1 MTEKEQHK
9 AHIYA
14 LKHYIGEEI
23 NFGIERQ
30 GNKKNMDKIIPPEF
44 WIFKLIVSVKEHWQL
59 TS

>member
-44 WIFKLIVSVKEHWQL
+44 WIFELIISVV
-59 TS
+59 